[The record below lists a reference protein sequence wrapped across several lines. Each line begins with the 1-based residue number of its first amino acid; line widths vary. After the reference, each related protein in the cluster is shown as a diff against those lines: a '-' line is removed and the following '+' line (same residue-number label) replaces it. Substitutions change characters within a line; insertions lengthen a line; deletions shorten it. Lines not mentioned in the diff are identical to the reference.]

1 MIIFGTKTTR
11 KLLDQGQFN
20 CPQCQGSANF
30 EKRRAKN
37 WFHLYFIPLIPLKEY
52 PPYVECRQCK
62 NTYID
67 RVLDD
72 APGRDIAAEFERAAG
87 LIMAKMVLADGEI
100 DDNEIETMRDV
111 YGRITGAIVEREVIL
126 KLIESARDEPAS
138 AESIAS
144 DFGTRL
150 NSEGQELVMKAIL
163 LIALSDGDFAKE
175 EQDMANSI
183 GKALGMS
190 SAHMKGI
197 FAELT
202 EAG

>member
-11 KLLDQGQFN
+11 KLLDSGNFN
-20 CPQCQGSANF
+20 CPQCQQTTNF
-30 EKRRAKN
+30 GKRRAKN

-100 DDNEIETMRDV
+100 DDNEIETMRDI
-111 YGRITGAIVEREVIL
+111 YGRITGATVEREVIV
-126 KLIESARDEPAS
+126 KLIESAQAESAS
-138 AESIAS
+138 AEQIAS

-150 NSEGQELVMKAIL
+150 NPDGQELVMKAVL
-163 LIALSDGDFAKE
+163 LIALSDGDFAQE
-175 EQDMANSI
+175 EQDLANGI

-190 SAHMKGI
+190 NAHMKGI
-197 FAELT
+197 FAEIT
-202 EAG
+202 GN

>member
-1 MIIFGTKTTR
+1 MIIFGTKTTK
-11 KLLDQGQFN
+11 KLLDSGEFN
-20 CPQCQGSANF
+20 CPQCQQATTY

-52 PPYVECRQCK
+52 PPYVECRSCR

-87 LIMAKMVLADGEI
+87 LIMAKMVLADGVI
-100 DDNEIETMRDV
+100 DDSEIATMQDV
-111 YGRITGAIVEREVIL
+111 YGRITGTTVEREVIT
-126 KLIESARDEPAS
+126 KLIESANSEPAT
-138 AESIAS
+138 AQQIAA

-150 NSEGQELVMKAIL
+150 NADGQELVMKAVL
-163 LIALSDGDFAKE
+163 LIALSDGDFAQE
-175 EQDMANSI
+175 EKDMANAI

-190 SAHMKGI
+190 NAHMKGI
-197 FAELT
+197 FAEVS
-202 EAG
+202 EQ

>member
-11 KLLDQGQFN
+11 KLLDSGNFN
-20 CPQCQGSANF
+20 CPQCQQTTQF
-30 EKRRAKN
+30 EKRRAKG

-52 PPYVECRQCK
+52 PPYVECRSCR

-72 APGRDIAAEFERAAG
+72 EPGRDIAAEFERAAG

-111 YGRITGAIVEREVIL
+111 YGRITGTNVEREVIL
-126 KLIESARDEPAS
+126 KLIESAKSEQAS
-138 AESIAS
+138 AEKIAA

-150 NSEGQELVMKAIL
+150 NADGQELVMKAIL
-163 LIALSDGDFAKE
+163 LIALSDGDFAQE
-175 EQDMANSI
+175 EKDMANAI

-190 SAHMKGI
+190 NAHMKGI
-197 FAELT
+197 LAELT
-202 EAG
+202 E

>member
-1 MIIFGTKTTR
+1 MIIFGTKTTK
-11 KLLDQGQFN
+11 KLLESGDFH
-20 CPQCQGSANF
+20 CPQCQQTTSF

-52 PPYVECRQCK
+52 PPYVECRQCR
-62 NTYID
+62 NTYIA

-72 APGRDIAAEFERAAG
+72 EPGRDIAAEFERAAG

-100 DDNEIETMRDV
+100 DDSEIETMREV
-111 YGRITGAIVEREVIL
+111 YGRITGTTVEREVIL
-126 KLIESARDEPAS
+126 KLIESAKGES
-138 AESIAS
+138 ATAEQIAA

-150 NSEGQELVMKAIL
+150 NADGQELVMKAIL
-163 LIALSDGDFAKE
+163 LIALSDGDFAQE
-175 EQDMANSI
+175 EQDMANAI

-202 EAG
+202 ES